1 LTGVQLQMAD
11 AAATFAWLKRG
22 VTMATIA
29 NAALPAPLARITVM
43 ARAADGN
50 AALAALLFAPLPSP
64 GSMLGM
70 LTGNGS
76 FTLRPPYGAVQAGFR
91 TGREDSAIYV
101 LRPDGG
107 RAFGVVPGPLP
118 NQVTVFCGDLPL
130 LQWVTPPLKLSNV
143 DVLQHDMEL
152 FSAVVSATA
161 AGLYQAAGATAP
173 DLTVQLRS
181 SGSSEGVARDAAS
194 RFGQV
199 VDRVTRGGAP
209 SPPGN
214 SAVTSDTPAERFGDV
229 GGQDAAVAE
238 LQAVL
243 LALASPERYR
253 EWGARA
259 PKGVL
264 LYGPPGTGKTL
275 LARCL
280 AGEAG
285 AHFFH
290 VRAADVV
297 SKWYGEAEQRMQGV
311 FEKARNATPAIV
323 FFDEID
329 ALAPHRDG
337 AHEVT
342 HRVVS
347 TMLEYMDG
355 LEAIEGV
362 VIVAATNRP
371 EALDPAIVRPGRFD
385 RLVEIGLP
393 GPVGRR
399 QILEIHCRK
408 AERRAGRPLFTEPDW
423 PALEEASDGL
433 SGADLSEAVRRA
445 LEGRVRSGAGGLI
458 TGEELQ
464 RELEGLTSRAF

>member
-1 LTGVQLQMAD
+1 LSGVQLQLAD
-11 AAATFAWLKRG
+11 ASATFAWLKRG
-22 VTMATIA
+22 VTMASIA
-29 NAALPAPLARITVM
+29 NATLPSPLARMAVM

-64 GSMLGM
+64 GSVLGM
-70 LTGNGS
+70 LTGNS
-76 FTLRPPYGAVQAGFR
+76 STLRPPYADLQAAFR

-101 LRPDGG
+101 LRDDGS

-130 LQWVTPPLKLSNV
+130 LQWVTPPLKLSNA
-143 DVLQHDMEL
+143 DTLQHDVEL

-161 AGLYQAAGATAP
+161 AAFYHAAGATAP
-173 DLTVQLRS
+173 DITVQLRP
-181 SGSSEGVARDAAS
+181 SGSGDGVARDAAN

-199 VDRVTRGGAP
+199 VDRVTRGGAAP
-209 SPPGN
+209 VGN
-214 SAVTSDTPAERFGDV
+214 SAVTSDTPAERFSDV
-229 GGQDAAVAE
+229 GGQDAAVVE

-243 LALASPERYR
+243 LALSSPERYR

-297 SKWYGEAEQRMQGV
+297 SKWYGEAEQRMQAV
-311 FEKARNATPAIV
+311 FEKARNSTPAIV

-362 VIVAATNRP
+362 VVVAATNRP
-371 EALDPAIVRPGRFD
+371 EALDPAIVRAGRFD

-399 QILEIHCRK
+399 QILEIHQRR
-408 AERRAGRPLFTEPDW
+408 AERRAGRPLFAEADW
-423 PALEEASDGL
+423 PALEEASDGM
-433 SGADLSEAVRRA
+433 SGADLSEAVRRT
-445 LEGRVRSGAGGLI
+445 LEGRVRSRAEGLI
-458 TGEELQ
+458 TSKELEL
-464 RELEGLTSRAF
+464 ELEGMTSRAF

>member
-11 AAATFAWLKRG
+11 PAATFAWLKRG
-22 VTMATIA
+22 VTMASLA
-29 NAALPAPLARITVM
+29 NATLPAPLARITVM
-43 ARAADGN
+43 ARASDGH
-50 AALAALLFAPLPSP
+50 AALAALLLAPLPSP

-76 FTLRPPYGAVQAGFR
+76 FTLRPPYGDLQAKFR

-101 LRPDGG
+101 LRPDGS

-118 NQVTVFCGDLPL
+118 NQITIFCGDLPL
-130 LQWVTPPLKLSNV
+130 LQWVTPPLTLS
-143 DVLQHDMEL
+143 DADTLQHDVDL
-152 FSAVVSATA
+152 FSTVVGTA
-161 AGLYQAAGATAP
+161 ASGLYRAAGAAVP
-173 DLTVQLRS
+173 DITVPLR
-181 SGSSEGVARDAAS
+181 SGSSGDGVAREAAS

-209 SPPGN
+209 PPGN
-214 SAVTSDTPAERFGDV
+214 STVTSDTPAERFSDV
-229 GGQDAAVAE
+229 GGQDTAVAE

-243 LALASPERYR
+243 LALTSPERYR

-285 AHFFH
+285 ARFFH

-311 FEKARNATPAIV
+311 FERARNSSPAIV

-342 HRVVS
+342 HRIVS

-362 VIVAATNRP
+362 VVVAATNRP

-393 GPVGRR
+393 GPAGRR
-399 QILEIHCRK
+399 QILEIHRRR
-408 AERRAGRPLFTEPDW
+408 AERRAGRPLFAEPDW

-433 SGADLSEAVRRA
+433 SGADLAEAVRRA
-445 LEGRVRSGAGGLI
+445 LEGRVRSRAEGPI
-458 TGEELQ
+458 TSDELQ
-464 RELEGLTSRAF
+464 HELEGLTSRAF

>member
-1 LTGVQLQMAD
+1 MTGVQLQMTD
-11 AAATFAWLKRG
+11 ASATFAWLKRG
-22 VTMATIA
+22 VTMASIA
-29 NAALPAPLARITVM
+29 NATLPAPLARITVM
-43 ARAADGN
+43 ARASDGN
-50 AALAALLFAPLPSP
+50 AALAALLFAPIPSP

-70 LTGNGS
+70 ITGNGS
-76 FTLRPPYGAVQAGFR
+76 FTLRPPYGALQAAFP

-101 LRPDGG
+101 LRPDGS

-118 NQVTVFCGDLPL
+118 NQITVFCGDLPL
-130 LQWVTPPLKLSNV
+130 LQWVTPPLKLSNA
-143 DVLQHDMEL
+143 DTLQHDVEL
-152 FSAVVSATA
+152 FSAVVSAA
-161 AGLYQAAGATAP
+161 ADGIYHATGATAP
-173 DLTVQLRS
+173 DLTVSLRP
-181 SGSSEGVARDAAS
+181 SGSSDGVAREAAS

-209 SPPGN
+209 PPGN
-214 SAVTSDTPAERFGDV
+214 SAVTADTPAERFSDV

-275 LARCL
+275 LARCV

-311 FEKARNATPAIV
+311 FERARNSTPAIV

-362 VIVAATNRP
+362 VVIAATNRP
-371 EALDPAIVRPGRFD
+371 EALDPAILRPGRFD

-393 GPVGRR
+393 GAIGRR
-399 QILEIHCRK
+399 QILDIHCRR
-408 AERRAGRPLFTEPDW
+408 AERRAGRPLFTDVDW

-445 LEGRVRSGAGGLI
+445 LEGRVRSRAEGLI
-458 TGEELQ
+458 TSRELQ

>member
-1 LTGVQLQMAD
+1 LSGVQLQLAD
-11 AAATFAWLKRG
+11 ASATFAWLKRG
-22 VTMATIA
+22 VSMASIA
-29 NAALPAPLARITVM
+29 NATLPAPLARMAIM
-43 ARAADGN
+43 ARASDGN
-50 AALAALLFAPLPSP
+50 AAMAALLFGPIPSP
-64 GSMLGM
+64 GSVLGM

-76 FTLRPPYGAVQAGFR
+76 TLRPPYASLQSAFS

-101 LRPDGG
+101 LRPDGS

-118 NQVTVFCGDLPL
+118 NQITVFCGDLPL
-130 LQWVTPPLKLSNV
+130 LQWVTPPLRLSNA
-143 DVLQHDMEL
+143 DTFQHDVEL
-152 FSAVVSATA
+152 FSSVVSATA
-161 AGLYQAAGATAP
+161 AGIYRAAGATAP
-173 DLTVQLRS
+173 DLVVTLRQ
-181 SGSSEGVARDAAS
+181 SGSGDGVAREAAS
-194 RFGQV
+194 RFSQV

-209 SPPGN
+209 PTAN
-214 SAVTSDTPAERFGDV
+214 SAVTSDTPTERFSDV
-229 GGQDAAVAE
+229 GGQEAAVSE

-243 LALASPERYR
+243 LALSSPERYR

-297 SKWYGEAEQRMQGV
+297 SKWYGEAEQRMQAV
-311 FEKARNATPAIV
+311 FERARNSTPAIV

-362 VIVAATNRP
+362 VVIAATNRP

-393 GPVGRR
+393 GPIGRR
-399 QILEIHCRK
+399 QILEIHCRR
-408 AERRAGRPLFTEPDW
+408 AERRAGRQLFAEPDW
-423 PALEEASDGL
+423 GKLEEASDGL
-433 SGADLSEAVRRA
+433 SGADLSEAVRRV
-445 LEGRVRSGAGGLI
+445 LEGRVRSRAEGLI
-458 TGEELQ
+458 TSSELE
-464 RELEGLTSRAF
+464 RELEGLTSRTF